1 MLVILQKEIRSFF
14 SSLIAYIVVG
24 AFLVAMGMMVWV
36 LDIGGLT
43 VLNYGYADLSKFFL
57 VSPFIFMFLIPAITM
72 RSFAEEKKT
81 GTIELL
87 YTRPIGDWN
96 IILGKYFAAC
106 LLLLFALLPTLLYFY
121 SVYELS
127 LVEIKDKKTGLIV
140 LKNTMDT
147 AGVAG
152 SYIALLLLGMTFT
165 AIGIFASSIT
175 KDQIVAFVLAVFL
188 CFVLY
193 FGFEGLSR
201 VDETADWAYFV
212 KQIGIDFHY
221 TALSKGLIDS
231 RNLIYFISNITLMLF
246 LTKIVLESRK
256 W

>member
-24 AFLVAMGMMVWV
+24 AFLIAMGMMVWV

-43 VLNYGYADLSKFFL
+43 ILNYGYADLNKFFM

-87 YTRPIGDWN
+87 FTRPLTDWN

-106 LLLLFALLPTLLYFY
+106 ILLVFALLPTFIYFY
-121 SVYELS
+121 SVYDLS
-127 LVEIKDKKTGLIV
+127 MVEIKDKNNLVV
-140 LKNTMDT
+140 LKTTMDV
-147 AGVAG
+147 AGIAG
-152 SYIALLLLGMTFT
+152 SYIGLLLLGMTFT
-165 AIGIFASSIT
+165 AIGIFSSSIT

-201 VDETADWAYFV
+201 LDETADWAYFV

-231 RNLIYFISNITLMLF
+231 RNIIYFVSAITLMLF
-246 LTKIVLESRK
+246 STKIVLESRK

>member
-24 AFLVAMGMMVWV
+24 TFLVAMGLMVWV

-43 VLNYGYADLSKFFL
+43 VLNYGYADLSKFFT

-81 GTIELL
+81 GTFEILF
-87 YTRPIGDWN
+87 TRPLSEWN

-106 LLLLFALLPTLLYFY
+106 ALLLFALLPTFIYFY
-121 SVYELS
+121 SVFELS
-127 LVEIKDKKTGLIV
+127 KVEIKDNSGLVV
-140 LKNTMDT
+140 LKTTMDT

-152 SYIALLLLGMTFT
+152 SYISLLFLGMAFT
-165 AIGIFASSIT
+165 AIGIFSSSVT
-175 KDQIVAFVLAVFL
+175 KDQIVSFVLSVFL
-188 CFVLY
+188 SFVLY

-201 VDETADWAYFV
+201 LDETATWAYFI

-231 RNLIYFISNITLMLF
+231 RNLIYFVSVITLMLF
-246 LTKIVLESRK
+246 STKIVLESRK

>member
-24 AFLVAMGMMVWV
+24 AFLIAMGMMVWV

-43 VLNYGYADLSKFFL
+43 ILNYGYADLNKFFM

-87 YTRPIGDWN
+87 FTRPLTDWN

-106 LLLLFALLPTLLYFY
+106 ILLLFALLPTFIYFY
-121 SVYELS
+121 SVYDLS
-127 LVEIKDKKTGLIV
+127 MVEIKDKNGLVV
-140 LKNTMDT
+140 LKTTMDV
-147 AGVAG
+147 AGIAG
-152 SYIALLLLGMTFT
+152 SYIGLLLLGMTFT
-165 AIGIFASSIT
+165 AIGIFSSSIT

-201 VDETADWAYFV
+201 LDETADWAYFV

-231 RNLIYFISNITLMLF
+231 RNIIYFASAITLMLF
-246 LTKIVLESRK
+246 STKIVLESRK

>member
-24 AFLVAMGMMVWV
+24 SFLAAMGMMVWV

-43 VLNYGYADLSKFFL
+43 ILNYGYADLSKFFM
-57 VSPFIFMFLIPAITM
+57 VSPFIFMFLVPAITM

-87 YTRPIGDWN
+87 FTRPISDWN
-96 IILGKYFAAC
+96 IILGKYMAAC
-106 LLLLFALLPTLLYFY
+106 LLLVFALLPTFIYFY
-121 SVYELS
+121 SVYDLS
-127 LVEIKDKKTGLIV
+127 TVEIKSKTGEIV
-140 LKNTMDT
+140 LKTTMDV
-147 AGVAG
+147 AGIAG
-152 SYIALLLLGMTFT
+152 SYIGLLLLGMTFT

-201 VDETADWAYFV
+201 LDETADWAYFV

-221 TALSKGLIDS
+221 QALSKGLIDS
-231 RNLIYFISNITLMLF
+231 RNIIYFVSAITIVLF
-246 LTKIVLESRK
+246 STKIVLESRK

>member
-1 MLVILQKEIRSFF
+1 MFVILQKEIRSFF

-24 AFLVAMGMMVWV
+24 AFLIAMGMMVWV

-43 VLNYGYADLSKFFL
+43 ILNYGYADLGKFFL
-57 VSPFIFMFLIPAITM
+57 VSPFVFMFLIPAITM

-127 LVEIKDKKTGLIV
+127 LVEIQDKKTGVVI
-140 LKNTMDT
+140 LKNTMDV

-201 VDETADWAYFV
+201 VDETADWTYFV

-231 RNLIYFISNITLMLF
+231 RNIIYFVSSITLMLF
-246 LTKIVLESRK
+246 STKVVLESRK
-256 W
+256 